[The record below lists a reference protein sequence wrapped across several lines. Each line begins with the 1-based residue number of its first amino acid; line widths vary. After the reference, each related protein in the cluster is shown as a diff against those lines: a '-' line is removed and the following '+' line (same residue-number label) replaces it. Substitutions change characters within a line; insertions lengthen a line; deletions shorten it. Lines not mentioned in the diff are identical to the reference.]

1 MTSYCC
7 LFSWI
12 HQIGEFVWRKKMEK
26 KIKKIPQCKVWLIF
40 ENFETKLV
48 IFFSI
53 TKLKNKQTNI
63 DNDQVN

>member
-1 MTSYCC
+1 
-7 LFSWI
+7 
-12 HQIGEFVWRKKMEK
+12 MEK

-40 ENFETKLV
+40 EKFETKLV